1 MIHKSEVTF
10 RAAVEVLWETTLAKL
25 KAATWLLSEQ
35 AASPGGVKQ
44 GLSLTPVC
52 TCLAQV
58 LHSSKFQ
65 YTTDN
70 KYRRLYHKY
79 TWQNSRDVK
88 ENLPPPRLKFHQSNV
103 DMSSYNRFEVVCSP
117 MLVERKQCVS
127 PHLETGLNAA
137 LEIVAS
143 AKSTKRASGRFLWKS
158 GIWKLFIPS
167 QLQLFLAELFVPF
180 LARPISLD

>member
-10 RAAVEVLWETTLAKL
+10 RAAVEVLWGTTLAKL

-44 GLSLTPVC
+44 GLSFTPVC
-52 TCLAQV
+52 TW
-58 LHSSKFQ
+58 H
-65 YTTDN
+65 
-70 KYRRLYHKY
+70 RLYTEVNSNILQVTNTESY
-79 TWQNSRDVK
+79 ITNTQQNSRDFK

-117 MLVERKQCVS
+117 MLVERKRRVS

-137 LEIVAS
+137 LEIVALEIV
-143 AKSTKRASGRFLWKS
+143 ALEIVTKSTKRASGRFYFCGNQVFGS
-158 GIWKLFIPS
+158 FLFPPNYS
-167 QLQLFLAELFVPF
+167 YF
-180 LARPISLD
+180 